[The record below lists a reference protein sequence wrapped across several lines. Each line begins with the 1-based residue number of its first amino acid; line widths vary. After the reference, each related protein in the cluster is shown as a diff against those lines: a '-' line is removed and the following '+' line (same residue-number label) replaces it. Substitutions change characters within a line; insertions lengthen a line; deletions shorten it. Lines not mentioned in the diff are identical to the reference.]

1 MIGLK
6 PAPGDKMHTT
16 GGSFD
21 VIIAGAGSAGCVL
34 ASRLSEDPKRRVLL
48 LEAGGDDDD
57 PRISTPA
64 TFGMLTNTRFD
75 WGFRTGPQDQLSRR
89 QINYPRG
96 RCIGGTGSINYMIYL
111 RGHPSDYDAW
121 QQLGASGWGWDDVLP
136 YFRKAENWKA
146 PGQSDVHGHAGPL
159 TVTEQTERSPLTEAF
174 VAACQQAGIP
184 FNEDLN
190 GREIEGCGYFPAT
203 LLENQRGS
211 TARTYLKLAMDRDNL
226 TVVTGATVLRLN
238 LDGSRVSGLD
248 YLAAGEV
255 QRATAQE
262 TVLSAGTVGSPH
274 ILQVSGIGPASVLEA
289 AGVKVRHD
297 LPGVGENL
305 QDHLHYRSRWEIEK
319 PLTFFG
325 RTAEELVEAQAQ
337 FEQGRGP
344 LTTNHFESGAFLRSN
359 IGSEAPDIE
368 LLMIP
373 YYISLGAPEMR
384 PPDRHGFTIS
394 GFPTRP
400 QSKGRVMI
408 ASDNPLDRPMIDPGY
423 LSDPADIDL
432 MLACIREARRIV
444 SQPAFQDLGVK
455 EISPGPERT
464 SDADLISDIREVS
477 STSWHPVG
485 SCKMGQDGDA
495 VVTPQLSV
503 HGLEGLSIA
512 DASVMP
518 RMNTGHPNAP
528 VIMIAEKA
536 ADLIIERS

>member
-1 MIGLK
+1 MRTVGGIVQ
-6 PAPGDKMHTT
+6 TT
-16 GGSFD
+16 NKSFD

-34 ASRLSEDPKRRVLL
+34 ANRLSADPKRRVLL

-57 PRISTPA
+57 PRVSTPA
-64 TFGMLTNTRFD
+64 TFGTLPNTRFD
-75 WGFRTGPQDQLSRR
+75 WGFRTGPQEQLSRR

-111 RGHPSDYDAW
+111 RGHPSDYNTW
-121 QQLGASGWGWDDVLP
+121 QQLGATGWGWDNVLP

-146 PGQSDVHGHAGPL
+146 PGQSDVHGDAGPL

-174 VAACQQAGIP
+174 LAACQQADIP

-211 TARTYLKLAMDRDNL
+211 TARTYLRSAMDRDNL

-238 LDGSRVSGLD
+238 LNGSRVSGLD
-248 YLAAGEV
+248 YLKDGEV
-255 QRATAQE
+255 QRAGAQE
-262 TVLSAGTVGSPH
+262 TVLSAGSVGSPH
-274 ILQVSGIGPASVLEA
+274 LLQVSGIGPATVLEA

-305 QDHLHYRSRWEIEK
+305 QDHLHYRSRWEIDK

-325 RTAEELVEAQAQ
+325 RTAEELGEAQTQ

-359 IGSEAPDIE
+359 LGSEAPDIE

-373 YYISLGAPEMR
+373 FYISLGAPEMR

-400 QSKGRVMI
+400 QSTGRVTI
-408 ASDNPLDRPMIDPGY
+408 VSDNPLDKPMIDPGY

-432 MLACIREARRIV
+432 MLACIKEARRIV
-444 SQPAFQDLGVK
+444 SQPAFAELGVR
-455 EISPGPERT
+455 EISPGPDRT
-464 SDADLISDIREVS
+464 SDEDLLSDIREVS

-485 SCKMGQDGDA
+485 SCKMGQDAKA
-495 VVTPQLSV
+495 VVTPDLSV

-518 RMNTGHPNAP
+518 GMITGHPNAP